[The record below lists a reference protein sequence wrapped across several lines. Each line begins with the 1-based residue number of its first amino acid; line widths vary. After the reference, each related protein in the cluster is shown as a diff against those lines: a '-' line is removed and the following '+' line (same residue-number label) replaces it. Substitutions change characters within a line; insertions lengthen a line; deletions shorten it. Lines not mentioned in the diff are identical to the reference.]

1 MSSSFLTGSQRQRNV
16 EVRRPWDATE
26 MQVRLDQS
34 AVLAL
39 LGMSCGLSLHG
50 LGQFGLDEGDGAR
63 ATSGL

>member
-1 MSSSFLTGSQRQRNV
+1 M
-16 EVRRPWDATE
+16 RRPWDATE